1 MEYKKLKLK
10 LKTIIDEDNQRIF
23 TDSMHN
29 MILAS
34 VRCVTQVQVVEH
46 KEKNKVKSDT
56 LSKSPKIIKRKINAN
71 TRRTN

>member
-1 MEYKKLKLK
+1 MK
-10 LKTIIDEDNQRIF
+10 IIRGFLQIVCIIW
-23 TDSMHN
+23 
-29 MILAS
+29 ILAS